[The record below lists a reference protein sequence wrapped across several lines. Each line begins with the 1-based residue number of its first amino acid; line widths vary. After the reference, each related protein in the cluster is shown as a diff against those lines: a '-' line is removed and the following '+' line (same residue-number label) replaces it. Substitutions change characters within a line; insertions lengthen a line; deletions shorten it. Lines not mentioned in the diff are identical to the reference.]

1 VALSLRPRHVRRY
14 KDIARLLVKYG
25 RGDLVSQAGLDTLDG
40 DAPIDPSVVADAE
53 QLAADLERLGP
64 TYVKLGQLMSTR
76 ADLLPPAY
84 VAALARLQDDVEG
97 FPFAEVERIVETEL
111 GVRMSRAFTT
121 FDNIPIASASLGQ
134 VHKATLRNG
143 RAVAVKVQRPGI
155 REQVLD
161 DLDAL
166 REIAEFADA
175 HTSYGRRYG
184 FAAMLEEFRTSMLRE
199 LDYQQEA
206 ANLRTLGANL
216 ADFPRIVVPQPVADY
231 TTSRVLTM
239 DFVGGRK
246 LTSLGPLAQL
256 EVDGRALAD
265 QLIGAYLKGILVDG
279 FFHAD
284 PHPGN
289 VFLTETGDIALID
302 LGMIGRVPADMQDQ
316 LLKLLLATS
325 EGRGDE
331 AARLLMGL
339 AERVED
345 DVDET
350 AYRRAVSAIVTA
362 HQGVELADVRAGAVL
377 VDLSTCA
384 VDNGLR
390 PPPELTMLARA
401 LIALD
406 EVARTLDP
414 AYDPNAA
421 IQRQAADILKQHLT
435 GSASQGNLFTT
446 VLEAKEF
453 VERLPGR
460 VNKVMD
466 ALAEGELKL
475 NVRGID
481 ERELMFGVTKLANRL
496 TTGLVIAALVIGAAM
511 LMQVPTR
518 TTLFGYPALAI
529 VCFGVA
535 ATFGVILLANIWL
548 TDRRAADARSKAAR
562 RR

>member
-1 VALSLRPRHVRRY
+1 VGISLKPQHLKRY
-14 KDIARLLVKYG
+14 KDIAVLLVRYG
-25 RGDLVSQAGLDTLDG
+25 RSDLVSQVGLDGVDDVDVTKG
-40 DAPIDPSVVADAE
+40 DAT

-64 TYVKLGQLMSTR
+64 TYVKLGQLLSPR

-84 VAALARLQDDVEG
+84 IAALSRLQDDVAPFG
-97 FPFAEVERIVETEL
+97 FDEVERIVETEL
-111 GVRMSRAFTT
+111 GARISRAFQI
-121 FDNIPIASASLGQ
+121 FDNVPLASASLGQ
-134 VHKATLRNG
+134 VHRAVLRNG

-175 HTSYGRRYG
+175 HTALGRRYG
-184 FAAMLEEFRTSMLRE
+184 FAGMLEEFRRSMLRE

-206 ANLRTLGANL
+206 RNLDTLRANL
-216 ADFPRIVVPQPVADY
+216 ADYPRIHVPAPVADY

-256 EVDGRALAD
+256 EVEGNALAD
-265 QLIGAYLKGILVDG
+265 QLIGAYLKQILVDG

-302 LGMIGRVPADMQDQ
+302 LGMVGRIPAHLQEH
-316 LLKLLLATS
+316 LLKLLLAVGD
-325 EGRGDE
+325 GRGDDV
-331 AARLLMGL
+331 AKTLQAL
-339 AERVED
+339 ADRTED
-345 DVDET
+345 ELDET
-350 AYRRAVSAIVTA
+350 AFRRAVDAIVTEHHGA
-362 HQGVELADVRAGAVL
+362 ALAEIRAGAVVL
-377 VDLSTCA
+377 DLSKVA
-384 VDNGLR
+384 ADNGLR
-390 PPPELTMLARA
+390 TPPELTMLGRA

-414 AYDPNAA
+414 HYDPDDA
-421 IQRQAADILKQHLT
+421 IRRQAADILRRRLSGT
-435 GSASQGNLFTT
+435 SQGNLFAT

-481 ERELMFGVTKLANRL
+481 EREITTGVTKAANRL
-496 TTGLVIAALVIGAAM
+496 TTGVVIAALVIGAAM
-511 LMQVPTR
+511 MMRIETK
-518 TTLFGYPALAI
+518 TTLLGYPALAI
-529 VCFGVA
+529 VCFVVA

-548 TDRRAADARSKAAR
+548 TDHRAARQR
-562 RR
+562 RRRR

>member
-1 VALSLRPRHVRRY
+1 
-14 KDIARLLVKYG
+14 
-25 RGDLVSQAGLDTLDG
+25 VSQVGLDELD
-40 DAPIDPSVVADAE
+40 DDPAVTDKPGKPE

-64 TYVKLGQLMSTR
+64 TFVKLGQLMSTR

-84 VAALARLQDDVEG
+84 VAALSRLQDDVAAFG
-97 FPFAEVERIVETEL
+97 FSEVEGIVESEL
-111 GVRMSRAFTT
+111 GIRISRAFRE
-121 FDNIPIASASLGQ
+121 FDNVPLASASLGQ
-134 VHKATLRNG
+134 VHRAVMRDG
-143 RAVAVKVQRPGI
+143 RPVAVKVQRPGI
-155 REQVLD
+155 RELVLD

-175 HTSYGRRYG
+175 HTALGRRYG
-184 FAAMLEEFRTSMLRE
+184 FGAMLEEFRKSMLRE

-206 ANLRTLGANL
+206 RNLETLRANLSEY
-216 ADFPRIVVPQPVADY
+216 PRIHVPAPVPDF

-239 DFVGGRK
+239 DYVGGRK

-256 EVDGRALAD
+256 EVDGRALAE
-265 QLIGAYLKGILVDG
+265 QLIGAYLQQILVDG

-289 VFLTETGDIALID
+289 VFLTDAGDIALID
-302 LGMIGRVPADMQDQ
+302 LGMVGRIPTAMQEQ
-316 LLKLLLATS
+316 LLKILLAVA
-325 EGRGDE
+325 EGRGEDTARALEAIAGRTDE
-331 AARLLMGL
+331 EL
-339 AERVED
+339 
-345 DVDET
+345 DELSF
-350 AYRRAVSAIVTA
+350 RRAVGEIVA
-362 HQGVELADVRAGAVL
+362 DHQGVALADIRAGEVVVA
-377 VDLSTCA
+377 LSKCA

-390 PPPELTMLARA
+390 PPPELTMLGRA

-406 EVARTLDP
+406 EVTRSLDP
-414 AYDPNAA
+414 AYDPNDA
-421 IQRQAADILKQHLT
+421 IRRQAADILRRRLA
-435 GSASQGNLFTT
+435 GGASQGNVFAT

-496 TTGLVIAALVIGAAM
+496 TTGVVIAALIVGAAM
-511 LMQVPTR
+511 LMRVPTR

-529 VCFGVA
+529 VCFLLA
-535 ATFGVILLANIWL
+535 AAFGVVLLANIWL
-548 TDRRAADARSKAAR
+548 TDRRAGATR
-562 RR
+562 RQH